1 MRREEEGERLEKE
14 KKRSKKGEAAGT
26 FLEEIQNSYI
36 T

>member
-14 KKRSKKGEAAGT
+14 KNRSKKREAAGT